1 MRVQITEN
9 YDYRWPSRAVSAF
22 KASEEPITVKQTV
35 GAALVAA
42 GAAVEVDGTDAPV
55 EETPASPSAPPASRK
70 PKKTSVPY
78 TKG

>member
-22 KASEEPITVKQTV
+22 KASEEPITVKKSV
-35 GAALVAA
+35 GEDLLAA
-42 GAAVEVDGTDAPV
+42 GVAVEVDGTDAPV